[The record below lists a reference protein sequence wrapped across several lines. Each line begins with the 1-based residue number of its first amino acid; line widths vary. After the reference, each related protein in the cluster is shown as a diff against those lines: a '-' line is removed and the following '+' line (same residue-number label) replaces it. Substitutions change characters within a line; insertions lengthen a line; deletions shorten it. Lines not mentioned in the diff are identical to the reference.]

1 MTDDMKQTK
10 LKMVARVQLGL
21 IGMVND
27 AEITEREKR
36 IQPDESMLLLND
48 SQEGSILKPAD
59 AGLEFR
65 ASPNFHLRRSK

>member
-1 MTDDMKQTK
+1 
-10 LKMVARVQLGL
+10 
-21 IGMVND
+21 MVND

-36 IQPDESMLLLND
+36 IQTDDSMLLLND